1 MRFLW
6 CGVFR
11 KAHSPQQ
18 RPEQHHLGHQ
28 HTNPHVSHDGPAL
41 YWDHG
46 ELKEVLGVEL
56 REELG
61 REGEDVREVG
71 EERGIV

>member
-1 MRFLW
+1 M
-6 CGVFR
+6 
-11 KAHSPQQ
+11 
-18 RPEQHHLGHQ
+18 
-28 HTNPHVSHDGPAL
+28 
-41 YWDHG
+41 
-46 ELKEVLGVEL
+46 KEVLGVEL